1 MLKIFS
7 RILGARAV
15 AAVLGLAT
23 ASSCVALLPNA
34 EYASASVAIS
44 YASVLSVV
52 FYLPFSKY
60 VLISGDSRSVES
72 VFWIVQPWVA
82 VILVVAVAAFHFTW
96 AYKIHGSA
104 WLMLAAAV
112 LVLSQGWKEFC
123 GELLRVRSNI
133 PAVQKLFVLDA
144 LCTLALSAV
153 AVFVF
158 RTAESMLLA
167 SAVSS
172 MFWAIFYL
180 PKRELPATGSTFR
193 TLFEVYR
200 YSVGVVGTNTLNTG
214 LIAGARTFVLKSAS
228 PQASAGIQFLLD
240 MLQKPMALV
249 ASSVNST
256 VIPILRSGSLNKVLW
271 PLLGVMI
278 ASLVALAVLALLVGE
293 ASGLLGLW
301 KNERLPLGVAM
312 SCAFFI
318 WSNRY
323 KTSVL
328 DLPLTVSNT
337 HTNYLLIGG
346 ATSFFLVTVLA
357 STHASPQTIL
367 TGCGIYILLGGVI
380 SCCIGW
386 RARLVGPADIA
397 LSLAPAIL
405 AACVVLAL

>member
-23 ASSCVALLPNA
+23 ASSCVALLPNT

-72 VFWIVQPWVA
+72 VFWVVQPWVA
-82 VILVVAVAAFHFTW
+82 AILIAAVAVFHLLF
-96 AYKIHGSA
+96 AHQVRASA
-104 WLMLAAAV
+104 WLMLAAAI
-112 LVLSQGWKEFC
+112 LILSQGWKEFC

-133 PAVQKLFVLDA
+133 SVVQKLFVLDA
-144 LCTLALSAV
+144 ACTLALSAL

-158 RTAESMLLA
+158 RTAESMLMA
-167 SAVSS
+167 SALSS
-172 MFWAIFYL
+172 MFWALFYL
-180 PKRELPATGSTFR
+180 PRREGPVSGSTLR

-200 YSVGVVGTNTLNTG
+200 YSLGVVGTNTLNTG
-214 LIAGARTFVLKSAS
+214 LIAGARTFVLRTAS

-240 MLQKPMALV
+240 MLQKPMALI

-256 VIPILRSGSLNKVLW
+256 VIPILRSGSIRKVIW
-271 PLLGVMI
+271 PLLGVMVG
-278 ASLVALAVLALLVGE
+278 SLVALVILALFVGE
-293 ASGLLGLW
+293 ASGVLGLW
-301 KNERLPLGVAM
+301 RNEHLPLGVAM

-328 DLPLTVSNT
+328 DLPLTVSNR
-337 HTNYLLIGG
+337 HTTYLLIGG
-346 ATSFFLVTVLA
+346 GASFSLVAGLA
-357 STHASPQTIL
+357 GTHGSPQAIL

-386 RARLVGPADIA
+386 RVRLIGPTEIA
-397 LSLAPAIL
+397 LSLAPAVVASSI
-405 AACVVLAL
+405 VLAI